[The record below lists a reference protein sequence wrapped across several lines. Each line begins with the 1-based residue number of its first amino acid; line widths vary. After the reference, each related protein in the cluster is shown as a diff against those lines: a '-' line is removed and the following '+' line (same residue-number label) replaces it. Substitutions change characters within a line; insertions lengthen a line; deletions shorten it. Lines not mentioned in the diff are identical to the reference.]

1 MTTKSMP
8 ARDLAFLMTES
19 NGNLSRNSITI
30 PSGTGEVVAG
40 TVLGELT
47 TTAGHYVPSPDVET
61 VGIEGAETA
70 TAILGYYIDAT
81 DQDVEVAV
89 VDKDAEVKLGSLLFD
104 ASVDD
109 EPKTA
114 AKIAQLNAVGIR
126 AR

>member
-1 MTTKSMP
+1 MSIKAMP
-8 ARDLAFLMTES
+8 ARNLAFLLSEA
-19 NGNLSRNSITI
+19 NGHRSRTSVTI

-40 TVLGELT
+40 TVLGEMT
-47 TTAGHYVPSPDVET
+47 ATAGHFVPSPDAEV

-70 TAILGYYIDAT
+70 TAILGYYVDAT
-81 DQDVEVAV
+81 DQDVDVAV
-89 VDKDAEVKLGSLLFD
+89 VDKDAEVKIGSLLFD
-104 ASVDD
+104 ATVDD